1 MTEPVPPPVPDSPTP
16 TDPPGNAPDP
26 VAAPRPAESAS
37 PASPASGAAEAA
49 AAPTPS
55 TVTAPP
61 SPAPPAGAAVRPA
74 RRGPRRRW
82 IVLGVVLVVV
92 LAVAAGAAWLLRP
105 QELLPEATAAL
116 ASTPAATYTNEA
128 TGLTFTPTAPAAA
141 TGLILYPG
149 AKVPAEAY
157 APTAR
162 AIAERGYLVVVVPMP
177 LNLAI
182 LDVGAAERV
191 IAAHPG
197 IERWAIG
204 GHSLG
209 GAMAAQFAADN
220 PGAVGGLAL
229 CGAYSASDL
238 STRPLLA
245 SSVYGSLDAA
255 ATTIED
261 PATQVL
267 LPPDTVYLRID
278 GGNHE
283 QCGWYTGQPN
293 DPPATISRQRQ
304 QTLTI
309 GQWVALLALLAAA
322 P

>member
-1 MTEPVPPPVPDSPTP
+1 MTDPAPAPAPDDPTTPTAPEVPDAPTAP
-16 TDPPGNAPDP
+16 AVPAPAAPDP
-26 VAAPRPAESAS
+26 VAP
-37 PASPASGAAEAA
+37 
-49 AAPTPS
+49 APTPQ
-55 TVTAPP
+55 
-61 SPAPPAGAAVRPA
+61 R

-82 IVLGVVLVVV
+82 IVLGIVLVVV
-92 LAVAAGAAWLLRP
+92 LALVAGAAWLLRP

-116 ASTPAATYTNEA
+116 ASTPAATYTNEP
-128 TGLTFTPTAPAAA
+128 TGLTYTPTSPMSA

-191 IAAHPG
+191 IAAHPD

-209 GAMAAQFAADN
+209 GAMAAQYAADN
-220 PGAVGGLAL
+220 PGDVAGVAL

-255 ATTIED
+255 ATKIED
-261 PATQVL
+261 PATQAL
-267 LPPDTVYLRID
+267 LPPDTTYLRID

-293 DPPATISRQRQ
+293 DPPATVSRQRQ
-304 QTLTI
+304 QTLII